1 MRRKKLKLIAA
12 ILYMTVVFSGCWD
25 KVEID
30 RKAFVSTIGVDA
42 ASDIDKEKDL
52 KEMKGDEVF
61 PEEGIKKLKVT
72 YGFPDIK
79 DFSPSKAVIQGDN
92 SFTASTYSMEGAM
105 VKITGMSSREIYLD
119 HTRLLILSRDLL
131 NYKESFKEILDYL
144 ERQPKLNRRMYVVMS
159 IGAPDQFIK
168 SKPQMDPHIQTY
180 ISGVMENSKH
190 NSTILPVTLN
200 EMFITLSENGNAIVP
215 VIKMN
220 SESKSVELSGTAL
233 IKDYK
238 LIGQLSQT
246 QTSNVEILRGKLRS
260 GIKVVYDDGH
270 PLDYEIDGLKRDIN
284 MNGDK
289 DNLAINIKIEIEGK
303 LKGAYLDKS
312 VVNTESIG
320 SLEQNLNK
328 SIESECYKVM
338 NVLQGR
344 YNIDPIGIK
353 EHIQKYKPGLWNS
366 IKDDWEDAYKKAK
379 INIIVKTSVRR
390 VGVVD

>member
-1 MRRKKLKLIAA
+1 MRRKKLKLIGAVFS
-12 ILYMTVVFSGCWD
+12 MTIIFSGCWD
-25 KVEID
+25 KIEID

-52 KEMKGDEVF
+52 KKMKGDEVF

-105 VKITGMSSREIYLD
+105 VNITGMSSREIYLD

-131 NYKESFKEILDYL
+131 NYKDSFKEILDYL

-159 IGAPDQFIK
+159 IGSPDQFIK

-180 ISGVMENSKH
+180 IAGVMENSKH

-200 EMFITLSENGNAIVP
+200 EMFITLSENGNAIIP

-270 PLDYEIDGLKRDIN
+270 PLDYEIDGLKRDIKV
-284 MNGDK
+284 NGDK
-289 DNLAINIKIEIEGK
+289 DNLSINIKIEIEGK
-303 LKGAYLDKS
+303 LKGAYLDKA
-312 VVNTESIG
+312 VLNKESIG
-320 SLEQNLNK
+320 SLEENLNK

-344 YNIDPIGIK
+344 YNIDPVGIK

-366 IKDDWEDAYKKAK
+366 IKDDWEDSYKKAK

>member
-1 MRRKKLKLIAA
+1 MRKKRLNLVTA
-12 ILYMTVVFSGCWD
+12 ILSMTIFLSGCWD

-30 RKAFVSTIGVDA
+30 RKAFVSTIGIDA
-42 ASDIDKEKDL
+42 ATDIDKEKDL
-52 KEMKGDEVF
+52 KEMKGDEIF

-72 YGFPDIK
+72 YGFPDVR

-92 SFTASTYSMEGAM
+92 SFTATTYSMEGAM
-105 VKITGMSSREIYLD
+105 SQITGMSSREIYLD
-119 HTRLLILSRDLL
+119 HMRLLILSRDLL
-131 NYKESFKEILDYL
+131 NYKETFKEVLDYL
-144 ERQPKLNRRMYVVMS
+144 ERQPKLNRKMYVVMS
-159 IGAPDQFIK
+159 AGAPQEFIK

-200 EMFITLSENGNAIVP
+200 EMFITLSENGNAIIP

-220 SESKSVELSGTAL
+220 SENKNVELGGTAL

-238 LIGQLSQT
+238 LIGRLNQS

-270 PLDYEIDGLKRDIN
+270 PLDYEIDGLKRDIKIS
-284 MNGDK
+284 GDK
-289 DNLAINIKIEIEGK
+289 DNLVVNIKVEIEGK
-303 LKGAYLDKS
+303 LKGAYLDKEVLS
-312 VVNTESIG
+312 KDTIG
-320 SLEQNLNK
+320 NLEQNLNK
-328 SIESECYKVM
+328 SIESECYKVVK
-338 NVLQGR
+338 VLQSK

-353 EHIQKYKPGLWNS
+353 EHIQKYKPGLWNG
-366 IKDDWEDAYKKAK
+366 IKDDWEDVYKKAK
-379 INIIVKTSVRR
+379 INVVVKTSVRR